1 MIISLQYSFV
11 CRNLIR
17 ETIPSITVVHTDD
30 VIDDRA
36 GLFVVGSVYE
46 KDKLNYS
53 YLFFKLSFKTAG
65 WSYVDTVSENVF
77 EKVSVRC
84 DYTGSQFLLTIP
96 HRAYIC
102 LFKFNKGNTRTVC
115 EICLRLTIKTSE

>member
-1 MIISLQYSFV
+1 MISLQYSFV

-53 YLFFKLSFKTAG
+53 YLFSKLSFKTPVG
-65 WSYVDTVSENVF
+65 LMLILF
-77 EKVSVRC
+77 QRM
-84 DYTGSQFLLTIP
+84 
-96 HRAYIC
+96 C
-102 LFKFNKGNTRTVC
+102 LKKSLSGVIIQVHNFF
-115 EICLRLTIKTSE
+115 

>member
-53 YLFFKLSFKTAG
+53 YLFSKLSFKTAG

-84 DYTGSQFLLTIP
+84 DYTGSQSLLTIP

>member
-53 YLFFKLSFKTAG
+53 YLFSKLSFKTAG

-102 LFKFNKGNTRTVC
+102 LFKFNKVNTRTVC

>member
-53 YLFFKLSFKTAG
+53 YLFPKLSFKTAG

>member
-17 ETIPSITVVHTDD
+17 ETIPSITAVHTDD

-53 YLFFKLSFKTAG
+53 YLFSKLSFKTAG

-77 EKVSVRC
+77 EKDALGTNWLIIPKKHTQIVNTVS
-84 DYTGSQFLLTIP
+84 
-96 HRAYIC
+96 
-102 LFKFNKGNTRTVC
+102 K
-115 EICLRLTIKTSE
+115 